1 MVFEVIKANIVNV
14 NADAIVL
21 PANEQLKEG
30 SGASRA
36 IFEAAGR
43 RSLTKA
49 CKEIGHCD
57 MGTAVPT
64 LGYDLK
70 AKFIIHAVVPSW
82 VDGSHNEYELLSSA
96 YLASLNV
103 ADVMGCESIAFPLL
117 ASGNNGF
124 DKELAIRIA
133 KESIEQ
139 FSGERLKKVYL
150 VVFEDRVEILVRMQG
165 FDVTIPPEQV
175 AIDEQKAAQK
185 AKIQE
190 FFAEGKDVAQKALED
205 RAKQAL
211 EWLKDKEN
219 QEKVL
224 QWGFMIAQIVIAKK
238 PPKKQ

>member
-1 MVFEVIKANIVNV
+1 
-14 NADAIVL
+14 
-21 PANEQLKEG
+21 
-30 SGASRA
+30 
-36 IFEAAGR
+36 
-43 RSLTKA
+43 
-49 CKEIGHCD
+49 
-57 MGTAVPT
+57 
-64 LGYDLK
+64 
-70 AKFIIHAVVPSW
+70 
-82 VDGSHNEYELLSSA
+82 
-96 YLASLNV
+96 LASLNV

-190 FFAEGKDVAQKALED
+190 FFC
-205 RAKQAL
+205 
-211 EWLKDKEN
+211 
-219 QEKVL
+219 
-224 QWGFMIAQIVIAKK
+224 
-238 PPKKQ
+238 